1 MLESDRKA
9 AQLEIASE
17 VERRAARGSK
27 GAVAELVALANAED
41 QFRRDYHDRFLIE
54 LIQNARDAWVAAN
67 GDSPAGSLLIQL
79 TDKPALIVTDRT
91 AVSGLGAYGCA
102 GECWSRPS

>member
-1 MLESDRKA
+1 VLESDRKA

-17 VERRAARGSK
+17 VARPAARGGQ
-27 GAVAELVALANAED
+27 GAVAELVALANTED
-41 QFRRDYHDRFLIE
+41 QFRRDYHGWSLIE

-67 GDSPAGSLLIQL
+67 GDSPAGSLLIQM
-79 TDKPALIVTDRT
+79 TDKPALIVADRT
-91 AVSGLGAYGCA
+91 VVSGLGAYGYA